1 MVKTRGLNTDKA
13 NRTAASNWLDAKQ
26 SCFLPLSFV
35 VSHAYIFNKYQ
46 NTVLF
51 TFWKE
56 ALAAPFCL
64 FRLESAAIHKKCSDW
79 LKFPSRC
86 PAGDWTWTVSK
97 PLHNPTAA
105 HMFNFRTPLRCSNG
119 DRQEIEYILCPNLVQ
134 PNVLRTGSI
143 SEFPFHCAPTNLMFW
158 WAIMRYCHTNTI
170 SYIILRDGHGQKQ
183 HSFGQ

>member
-1 MVKTRGLNTDKA
+1 MVKTRGLNTDKT

-26 SCFLPLSFV
+26 SWYLFFSHYHLLSLM
-35 VSHAYIFNKYQ
+35 HIFSINIRILCY
-46 NTVLF
+46 F

-105 HMFNFRTPLRCSNG
+105 HVFNFRTPLQCSNG

-143 SEFPFHCAPTNLMFW
+143 SEF
-158 WAIMRYCHTNTI
+158 
-170 SYIILRDGHGQKQ
+170 
-183 HSFGQ
+183 SFTVVPPIWCFDER

>member
-1 MVKTRGLNTDKA
+1 M
-13 NRTAASNWLDAKQ
+13 Q
-26 SCFLPLSFV
+26 SKVDICFLPLSFV

-51 TFWKE
+51 TFWKD

-97 PLHNPTAA
+97 PLDNPTAA
-105 HMFNFRTPLRCSNG
+105 HMFNFWTPLRCSPSG
-119 DRQEIEYILCPNLVQ
+119 DWIYTVSESSTTQCIKNWFHFRISFSLCSHQSDVLMSDNEIVSHKHDIVHYREYFADIVQ
-134 PNVLRTGSI
+134 
-143 SEFPFHCAPTNLMFW
+143 
-158 WAIMRYCHTNTI
+158 
-170 SYIILRDGHGQKQ
+170 
-183 HSFGQ
+183 

>member
-1 MVKTRGLNTDKA
+1 MLSKVDI
-13 NRTAASNWLDAKQ
+13 
-26 SCFLPLSFV
+26 CFLPLSFV

-51 TFWKE
+51 TFWK
-56 ALAAPFCL
+56 AAPFCL

-105 HMFNFRTPLRCSNG
+105 HVFNFRTPLRCSNG

-134 PNVLRTGSI
+134 PNVLMTGSI
-143 SEFPFHCAPTNLMFW
+143 SEFPFHCATTNLMSW

-170 SYIILRDGHGQKQ
+170 SYIIVSILQISYNKLTKGEGRKMSLNPVYCTPKSWG
-183 HSFGQ
+183 

>member
-1 MVKTRGLNTDKA
+1 M
-13 NRTAASNWLDAKQ
+13 Q
-26 SCFLPLSFV
+26 SKVDICFLPLSFV

-64 FRLESAAIHKKCSDW
+64 CRLESAAIHKKCSDW

-105 HMFNFRTPLRCSNG
+105 HVFNFRTPLRCSNG
-119 DRQEIEYILCPNLVQ
+119 DPQEIEYILCPNLVQ

-143 SEFPFHCAPTNLMFW
+143 SEFPFHSAPTNLMFW
-158 WAIMRYCHTNTI
+158 WAIMRYCHTNTT
-170 SYIILRDGHGQKQ
+170 SYIIVSILQMSHNKLTKGEGRKMSLNPVYCTPKSWG
-183 HSFGQ
+183 

>member
-1 MVKTRGLNTDKA
+1 M
-13 NRTAASNWLDAKQ
+13 Q
-26 SCFLPLSFV
+26 SKVDICFLPLSFV
-35 VSHAYIFNKYQ
+35 VSHAYILNKYQ
-46 NTVLF
+46 NIVLF
-51 TFWKE
+51 ITFWNE

-64 FRLESAAIHKKCSDW
+64 FRLESAAIHIKCSDW

-105 HMFNFRTPLRCSNG
+105 HVFNFRTPLRCSNG

-134 PNVLRTGSI
+134 PNVLRTSSI

-158 WAIMRYCHTNTI
+158 WAIMRYCHTI
-170 SYIILRDGHGQKQ
+170 STQNLCRRQLIIHEVCVLDLNRT
-183 HSFGQ
+183 SFSMATRRSTLGNFG

>member
-1 MVKTRGLNTDKA
+1 M
-13 NRTAASNWLDAKQ
+13 Q
-26 SCFLPLSFV
+26 SKVDICFLPLSFV

-64 FRLESAAIHKKCSDW
+64 LRLESAAIHKKCSDW

-105 HMFNFRTPLRCSNG
+105 HVFNFRTPLRCSNG

-143 SEFPFHCAPTNLMFW
+143 SEFPFHQSDVLMSD
-158 WAIMRYCHTNTI
+158 NE
-170 SYIILRDGHGQKQ
+170 ILSHKHDIVHYREYFADIVQ
-183 HSFGQ
+183 